1 MVVFFH
7 KVLDEGPTMR
17 RWRIV
22 LYCTEH
28 VFCAIYTIFLNAV
41 KIDFFPLE
49 MQKFKFS
56 LNLTKQKNNLDWSLR
71 YELIFCGF
79 MFEKF
84 MTRRTV

>member
-22 LYCTEH
+22 LYCNEH

-41 KIDFFPLE
+41 KIDFFPVRNAEILVLL
-49 MQKFKFS
+49 KFDK
-56 LNLTKQKNNLDWSLR
+56 TK
-71 YELIFCGF
+71 E
-79 MFEKF
+79 
-84 MTRRTV
+84 